1 MKINKQ
7 NHKLNLATLN
17 LMHKYLLK
25 SLWGL
30 LISLIV
36 PVTYLLLFLA
46 ISINKDN
53 PGFYINSIYA
63 VLGISVLPI
72 SLLTIPAMN
81 IEFRKSIFLRKL
93 KLENVSRYRY
103 NLLVFTY
110 FFLVQLAICLIN
122 FIFYIL
128 IAAITKNMDLYS
140 KNINIWDAIKKIN
153 YGAVFYSIFM
163 LLTVAISFAIL
174 LSTFI
179 KSSLLAQIISIGIIF
194 LSLLFCG
201 VVIQIEEW
209 DKVTF
214 LRYVALFSP
223 LSQPILSINISTT
236 INFINLQTWDFS
248 LNNLFDF
255 SSNVVLVKDR
265 IIFQN
270 WFKPL
275 FIFLPIIYSSL
286 FLVFGI
292 RNFNFSS
299 R

>member
-36 PVTYLLLFLA
+36 PITYLLLFLA

-122 FIFYIL
+122 FIFYIS
-128 IAAITKNMDLYS
+128 IAAITKNMNLYS

-214 LRYVALFSP
+214 LRYVSLFSP

-255 SSNVVLVKDR
+255 SSNVVLVKDK

-275 FIFLPIIYSSL
+275 FVFLPIIYSSL

>member
-122 FIFYIL
+122 FIFYIS